1 MTKRTSFRPW
11 PSHQHTEIGSV
22 RNKSVELASSH
33 IENAG
38 SGCTKYGQLL
48 KRYGKR
54 LILSSSGR
62 SNTPRRVH
70 LEESKEANVHR
81 KPNLFSRWSCCSFG
95 LGNHMHDGDRST
107 EPQQTIFQNNNA
119 TSSQTAT
126 SFTDLS
132 SKLSELE
139 KRDVDSVSIEATLNN
154 SRQHIS
160 LSEKGPRTDESVV
173 AEDETVAPSDGSAG
187 QTVATSTTAESEPS
201 VIDKREDGPD
211 NGQETLP
218 DPRSP
223 ASTLLSVPPIVATNF
238 IPPQHE
244 QTVHY
249 DALHYP
255 HRQHAWLLSALA
267 PEDQGKKCL
276 VLDLD
281 ETLVHSSFKATQQAD
296 MIVPVEIDGTVHN
309 VYVLKRPGVDN
320 FMKRMSSIYEI
331 VVFTAS
337 LSKYADPVL
346 DVLDIH
352 RVVQHRLFRESCFNH
367 MGTYVKDL
375 SQLGRNVT
383 EVIILD
389 NSPASYLF
397 HPANA
402 VPVSSW
408 FNDPH
413 DSELIDMI
421 PFLEELA
428 TVRDVT
434 AVLDNILANTL

>member
-1 MTKRTSFRPW
+1 M
-11 PSHQHTEIGSV
+11 
-22 RNKSVELASSH
+22 L
-33 IENAG
+33 
-38 SGCTKYGQLL
+38 
-48 KRYGKR
+48 
-54 LILSSSGR
+54 
-62 SNTPRRVH
+62 
-70 LEESKEANVHR
+70 
-81 KPNLFSRWSCCSFG
+81 
-95 LGNHMHDGDRST
+95 DGDRSV
-107 EPQQTIFQNNNA
+107 EPQQIIFQNANA
-119 TSSQTAT
+119 TISQTAT

-132 SKLSELE
+132 SKLSDLE

-154 SRQHIS
+154 TRQHIG
-160 LSEKGPRTDESVV
+160 LSEKGQRTEESVV
-173 AEDETVAPSDGSAG
+173 AEDETVAPSDGSAR
-187 QTVATSTTAESEPS
+187 QTVDSSTVETEPS
-201 VIDKREDGPD
+201 IDNRDDGPE
-211 NGQETLP
+211 NGQQTLP

-223 ASTLLSVPPIVATNF
+223 ASTLLPVPPIVAT
-238 IPPQHE
+238 IVTPQEHE
-244 QTVHY
+244 PTVHY
-249 DALHYP
+249 DAWHYP
-255 HRQHAWLLSALA
+255 HQQHAWHLPALA
-267 PEDQGKKCL
+267 PHDQGKKCL

-296 MIVPVEIDGTVHN
+296 MIVPVEIDGTIHN
-309 VYVLKRPGVDN
+309 VFVLKRPGVDT
-320 FMKRMSSIYEI
+320 FMKRMSNIYEI

-337 LSKYADPVL
+337 LAKYADPVL

-375 SQLGRNVT
+375 SQLGRNVR

-413 DSELIDMI
+413 DSELTDMI

-428 TVRDVT
+428 TVSDVT
-434 AVLDNILANTL
+434 AILDNIVGNNL

>member
-1 MTKRTSFRPW
+1 M
-11 PSHQHTEIGSV
+11 
-22 RNKSVELASSH
+22 
-33 IENAG
+33 
-38 SGCTKYGQLL
+38 
-48 KRYGKR
+48 
-54 LILSSSGR
+54 ILSNSGR

-95 LGNHMHDGDRST
+95 LGNRMHDGDRST

-173 AEDETVAPSDGSAG
+173 AEDETVAPSDGCAG
-187 QTVATSTTAESEPS
+187 QTVDTSTTAESEPS
-201 VIDKREDGPD
+201 VVDKREDGPD

-255 HRQHAWLLSALA
+255 VSY
-267 PEDQGKKCL
+267 
-276 VLDLD
+276 
-281 ETLVHSSFKATQQAD
+281 F
-296 MIVPVEIDGTVHN
+296 
-309 VYVLKRPGVDN
+309 
-320 FMKRMSSIYEI
+320 F
-331 VVFTAS
+331 S
-337 LSKYADPVL
+337 LCD
-346 DVLDIH
+346 
-352 RVVQHRLFRESCFNH
+352 F
-367 MGTYVKDL
+367 
-375 SQLGRNVT
+375 
-383 EVIILD
+383 
-389 NSPASYLF
+389 
-397 HPANA
+397 
-402 VPVSSW
+402 
-408 FNDPH
+408 
-413 DSELIDMI
+413 
-421 PFLEELA
+421 
-428 TVRDVT
+428 
-434 AVLDNILANTL
+434 